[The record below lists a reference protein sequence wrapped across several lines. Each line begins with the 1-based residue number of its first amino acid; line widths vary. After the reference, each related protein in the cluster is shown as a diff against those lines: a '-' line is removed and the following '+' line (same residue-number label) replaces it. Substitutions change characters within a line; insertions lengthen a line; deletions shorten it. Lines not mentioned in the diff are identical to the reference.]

1 VRALVQRVS
10 RAKVHIR
17 RAGSALGAD
26 LSGHA
31 GVSSI
36 GWGLTAF
43 VGVGHGDGPEQARSL
58 AHKMAALRIFED
70 ETGRMNRSLIDTG
83 GSVLAVS
90 QFTLYADLRKG
101 NRPSFGEAAPPDVAR
116 DLFVRFV
123 TALRELGVRVE
134 TGVFGADMDVEL
146 VNDGPVTMWLDTARF
161 GPRRDPP

>member
-1 VRALVQRVS
+1 M
-10 RAKVHIR
+10 
-17 RAGSALGAD
+17 
-26 LSGHA
+26 
-31 GVSSI
+31 
-36 GWGLTAF
+36 
-43 VGVGHGDGPEQARSL
+43 GVGHGDGPEQARSL